1 MSHHVRQQ
9 IKHVIIK
16 NSAYFETPYPVEM
29 SSYTNTT
36 LETINLNTNS
46 IVHPK
51 NVMNYLLK
59 IIKYLSIFSNDVRL
73 AIMRT
78 LMLIIEDINN
88 NEDPTEEH

>member
-1 MSHHVRQQ
+1 
-9 IKHVIIK
+9 
-16 NSAYFETPYPVEM
+16 
-29 SSYTNTT
+29 
-36 LETINLNTNS
+36 
-46 IVHPK
+46 
-51 NVMNYLLK
+51 MNYLLK